1 MLRCFLPV
9 GQGAFYLERFNFG
22 DNRINVIYDCGSQ
35 TDIKILEGEIRSN
48 FEKDEDIEIV
58 FISHVDRDHINGLEY
73 LIKHCNVKNIVFPY
87 IREADKW
94 LISLDYFCNADN
106 PSTDNFIYRFINNP
120 VDALRS
126 LGSNARLYIVLEEG
140 YNQNISY
147 NSNYVLTINSG
158 SNALKEISDIEM
170 LQRIEWEYVPF
181 NFRGK
186 EKQQDFY
193 GKLTLCLNEVGIPF
207 SKDEINL
214 IFQEW
219 TNDDIRKATIKAY
232 KQVKGSLNSNSMVL
246 FSGIKNKRIVQR
258 KIDLYCRC
266 RFCDCFEH
274 FNRCMKANGC
284 LYTGDYEAKGK
295 HKWNDLKNAYDKYW
309 DYIGC
314 VQIPHHGSH
323 KNYNPE
329 FASLNSYFVIS
340 AGCRNNYRH
349 PSGLVIKD
357 LILKNKYP
365 LIVTEQHD
373 SDILLEIN
381 I

>member
-1 MLRCFLPV
+1 
-9 GQGAFYLERFNFG
+9 
-22 DNRINVIYDCGSQ
+22 
-35 TDIKILEGEIRSN
+35 
-48 FEKDEDIEIV
+48 
-58 FISHVDRDHINGLEY
+58 
-73 LIKHCNVKNIVFPY
+73 
-87 IREADKW
+87 
-94 LISLDYFCNADN
+94 
-106 PSTDNFIYRFINNP
+106 
-120 VDALRS
+120 
-126 LGSNARLYIVLEEG
+126 
-140 YNQNISY
+140 
-147 NSNYVLTINSG
+147 
-158 SNALKEISDIEM
+158 
-170 LQRIEWEYVPF
+170 
-181 NFRGK
+181 
-186 EKQQDFY
+186 
-193 GKLTLCLNEVGIPF
+193 
-207 SKDEINL
+207 
-214 IFQEW
+214 
-219 TNDDIRKATIKAY
+219 
-232 KQVKGSLNSNSMVL
+232 
-246 FSGIKNKRIVQR
+246 
-258 KIDLYCRC
+258 
-266 RFCDCFEH
+266 
-274 FNRCMKANGC
+274 MKANGC